1 MDAGGTTLTA
11 LSVACRVRR
20 STDFQLDVTFEA
32 EPGITIVFGPSGS
45 GKSTL
50 LRCVSGLIRPDSGTI
65 RVGDRRLFDA
75 SARIDVPVARR
86 NIGYVFQQLALFP
99 HLSVAD
105 NLRYG
110 LRHLDTADARERIQ
124 RIATSFRIAHLLDRR
139 PDAISG
145 GERQRT
151 ALARSLVTDPV
162 VLLLDEPLAA
172 LDHRTQSLI
181 MDDLRR
187 WNDARGIPILYVT
200 HAHREA
206 FALGTRALVIE
217 HGRIV
222 SSGTPHEVLEAPST
236 ELLAEIGGFEN
247 FFDADVRAVSRDAGT
262 MACRVDGT
270 TVDLEVPRL
279 ASAEPG
285 HRVRL
290 AVRAG
295 DILVATTKPS
305 GLSARNIVPG
315 LIRGLRRVGMS
326 VTLQVDAGP
335 TFDVHVTPHAC
346 DALGLREGASVW
358 LVIKTHSCHP
368 VAHDRAAQVSP

>member
-1 MDAGGTTLTA
+1 MSA

-20 STDFQLDVTFEA
+20 STDFELDVTFEA
-32 EPGITIVFGPSGS
+32 EPGITILFGPSGS

-50 LRCVSGLIRPDSGTI
+50 LRCVSGLVRPDSGAI
-65 RVGDRRLFDA
+65 RIGDRRLFDA
-75 SARIDVPVARR
+75 SAGIDVPVARR
-86 NIGYVFQQLALFP
+86 NIGYVFQHLALFP

-105 NLRYG
+105 NLCYG

-124 RIATSFRIAHLLDRR
+124 RIANSFRIAHLLDRR
-139 PDAISG
+139 PGVISG

-187 WNDARGIPILYVT
+187 WNDARRIPILYVT

-206 FALGTRALVIE
+206 FALGARALVIE

-222 SSGTPHEVLEAPST
+222 SSGTPHDVLEAPST

-247 FFDADVRAVSRDAGT
+247 FFDADVRSVSRDAGT

-279 ASAEPG
+279 ALAEPG
-285 HRVRL
+285 HPVRL

-295 DILVATTKPS
+295 DILVATTRPS

-315 LIRGLRRVGMS
+315 TIRGLRRLGTTISLRVE
-326 VTLQVDAGP
+326 AGP

-346 DALGLREGASVW
+346 DALGLREGVSVW

-368 VAHDRAAQVSP
+368 VAHGRAAHV